1 MTLARKCALTL
12 VVSATLFAAAVITGY
27 SLFFAQQADAQT
39 AGSKFASEV
48 RSFPSNDP
56 ATTTR
61 QSVTAAGFTA
71 ASTFIIPT
79 ENVDFL
85 DLRLMVEA
93 STTASE
99 IRWRVSFSDNYN
111 PATGNGDWYFQD
123 GNTVTSNATS
133 THSVQGHENLWIP
146 GTVSTTTKSVPVYP
160 IMAKNTRIQFYGTA
174 AASMLHADAVLRKNL
189 SQ

>member
-111 PATGNGDWYFQD
+111 PATGNGDWYYQD
-123 GNTVTSNATS
+123 SPSVAIATT
-133 THSVQGHENLWIP
+133 THSVQAHEHLWIP
-146 GTVSTTTKSVPVYP
+146 GTVSTTTKAVATYP